1 MREYCRSE
9 VQKGRYIF
17 VCPDPGCKR
26 IWKYSHVRHVARFD
40 DKKWMK
46 IEIQATENRILEER
60 GYQQCPGCRTWCI
73 PLNSKDIRVRCLV
86 CSKGRRY
93 EFCWACQQEWKGPG
107 DRYCGNQG
115 CDGKDPRIH
124 VLSTAE
130 KKVIDRIP
138 GCPSIRACLK
148 CGLLINHRERCR
160 HMTCTS
166 CSAQFCFI
174 CLKPWRTGHLSTPC
188 RIASVQTTLG
198 DPSWEQRNADVNADA
213 APQTPRS
220 ETPRPSGNDSSC
232 VIL

>member
-1 MREYCRSE
+1 MTEYCLSE
-9 VQKGRYIF
+9 VQKGRYKF
-17 VCPDPGCKR
+17 SCPSCST
-26 IWKYSHVRHVARFD
+26 IWDYFLVRHVARFD
-40 DKKWMK
+40 DGTRSK
-46 IEIQATENRILEER
+46 IEKHVTENYISQEK
-60 GYQQCPGCRTWCI
+60 GYQECPGCTTRCI
-73 PLNSKDIRVRCLV
+73 PINDGDIRLQCPA
-86 CSKGRRY
+86 CSIGRRF
-93 EFCWACQQEWKGPG
+93 EFCWACLREWKDTGFQW
-107 DRYCGNQG
+107 CGNKG
-115 CDGKDPRIH
+115 CSGKDPRFRI
-124 VLSTAE
+124 LSVAE
-130 KKVIDRIP
+130 KKEIDGIP

-220 ETPRPSGNDSSC
+220 ETPRPPGNDSSC